1 MLSDYERELSTHYAQ
16 VRKRL
21 RGEPPKRIMAI
32 PHRQKDITSPSDVEP
47 TPVVGPET
55 EQKPDFVLYVNEK
68 PFVRTLV
75 FAKRDFLV
83 IENEP
88 KPEPPTV
95 VFRKPFCDVLR
106 DVSRETGVPSRV
118 LLGKRRM
125 HYIVEARRL
134 LWWRAAQECPHLSI
148 ADIGRRS
155 NVDHTSV
162 LHGLKK
168 YAELNGL
175 PYARGSVE

>member
-32 PHRQKDITSPSDVEP
+32 PPRSEPEPEPVVEP
-47 TPVVGPET
+47 EPE
-55 EQKPDFVLYVNEK
+55 QIPDFVLYVNNK
-68 PFVRTLV
+68 PLVRTLV
-75 FAKRDFLV
+75 YCKRDFVV

-88 KPEPPTV
+88 KPEPENP
-95 VFRKPFCDVLR
+95 VFRKPFVDVLK

-134 LWWRAAQECPHLSI
+134 LWWRAAHECPHLSI

-162 LHGLKK
+162 LHGLKR

>member
-1 MLSDYERELSTHYAQ
+1 
-16 VRKRL
+16 
-21 RGEPPKRIMAI
+21 MAI
-32 PHRQKDITSPSDVEP
+32 PPRSEPEPEPERVVEP
-47 TPVVGPET
+47 EPEQIP
-55 EQKPDFVLYVNEK
+55 EFVLYVNNK
-68 PFVRTLV
+68 PLVRTLV
-75 FAKRDFLV
+75 FSKRDFVV

-95 VFRKPFCDVLR
+95 VLRKPFCDVLR

-134 LWWRAAQECPHLSI
+134 LWWRAAHECPHLSI

-162 LHGLKK
+162 LHGLKR
-168 YAELNGL
+168 YAEMNGL

>member
-32 PHRQKDITSPSDVEP
+32 PPRSEPEPEPVVEP
-47 TPVVGPET
+47 EPE
-55 EQKPDFVLYVNEK
+55 QIPDFVLYVNNK
-68 PFVRTLV
+68 PLVRTLV
-75 FAKRDFLV
+75 YCKRDFVV

-88 KPEPPTV
+88 KPEPENP
-95 VFRKPFCDVLR
+95 VFRKPFVDVLK

-134 LWWRAAQECPHLSI
+134 LWWRAAHECPHLSI

-162 LHGLKK
+162 LHGLKR
-168 YAELNGL
+168 YAEMNGL